1 MYSHFQCSG
10 ERPALPQAFDDLSTY
25 SKSLVAA
32 ALQGTTD
39 LSQDGR
45 LVEDY
50 YFEDDKENHGR
61 HHG

>member
-1 MYSHFQCSG
+1 
-10 ERPALPQAFDDLSTY
+10 
-25 SKSLVAA
+25 
-32 ALQGTTD
+32 LQGTTD

-61 HHG
+61 HGWDLRFRVYRHV